1 MINFVIKIIL
11 QLNVNI
17 IKKKVLFKF
26 RNYYISLENY
36 TVRFFN
42 NSKVKFTLL
51 SDTFV
56 YVLHPE
62 TELTVKLE
70 K

>member
-1 MINFVIKIIL
+1 LINFVIKIIL